1 MFSYSMAEPQFSGS
15 MCATRFQFRAQVNWK
30 GTLIHSLLFLNCTE
44 SLYIEVY
51 LLLVSIIFKFIIL
64 KEHVSQDLM
73 TIVRSAE
80 AFRRLRLQ
88 NPSKYEPIEV

>member
-1 MFSYSMAEPQFSGS
+1 MAEPQFAGS

-30 GTLIHSLLFLNCTE
+30 GTLIDSLLFLNCTE